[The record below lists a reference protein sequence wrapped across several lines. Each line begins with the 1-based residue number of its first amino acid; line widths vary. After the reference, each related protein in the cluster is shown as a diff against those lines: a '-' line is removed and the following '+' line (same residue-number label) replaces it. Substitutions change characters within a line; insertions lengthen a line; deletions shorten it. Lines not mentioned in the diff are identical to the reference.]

1 MGPFAQLNA
10 EATAVLQNASGFST
24 SLGIFLL
31 CNNAIRA
38 MTAPIALQT
47 SRHIHIVSQ
56 DIRTVYSQYGV
67 IKQRAFYDNNR
78 LSRLVWISL

>member
-1 MGPFAQLNA
+1 MD
-10 EATAVLQNASGFST
+10 TV
-24 SLGIFLL
+24 
-31 CNNAIRA
+31 RA

-47 SRHIHIVSQ
+47 PRHIHIVSQ

-67 IKQRAFYDNNR
+67 ITQMGSIQAAYYDNNR